1 MNAREPIVS
10 PRARP
15 RGERRAARWPLAVVV
30 LVVLAALAVV
40 PFLLLRP
47 GESASTI
54 SNYQTA
60 AVSRGT
66 LTQRVG
72 GAGVVVPR
80 VERAVLAGE
89 AGVLASWAVAVG
101 DEVDAGDVMALL
113 RADGLDRELERARA
127 ALSAARRGV
136 SELQLTHE
144 SEAALASAEIAR
156 LEKALVA
163 AQAELELAEE
173 LFSVGAISRSELAAH
188 RAEVEAATRASE
200 AAVNREGRDV
210 TRRRLALEGAEA
222 NVAAAEAEMAAVER
236 RFAGLEVTAPV
247 AGRVIEVRA
256 AEGSAVAAGTVLA
269 VVASTSDLSVRVDV
283 REAQAGRVTVGQPVA
298 VRVAGEVANGT
309 VSAVA
314 PQAHSGE
321 LGSMVAVAIDF
332 DAAPPGLRLGG
343 SVSAEIEVGR
353 LDDVLYLPRGLFL
366 SSGGE
371 RFAFVVDGAVARR
384 RSVVFGMVDGDRV
397 QVVDGLEEGEEV
409 IVSSYDGFV
418 DLTEARLE
426 RATAGAGAR

>member
-1 MNAREPIVS
+1 MKAREPIVS
-10 PRARP
+10 PHARP

-30 LVVLAALAVV
+30 LAVLAALAVV

-47 GESASTI
+47 GESASII

-60 AVSRGT
+60 TVSRGT

-101 DEVDAGDVMALL
+101 DEVDVGDVMASL
-113 RADGLDRELERARA
+113 RADGLDRELDRARA
-127 ALSAARRGV
+127 ALAAARRGV

-144 SEAALASAEIAR
+144 SEVALASAEITR
-156 LEKALVA
+156 LEAALAA
-163 AQAELELAEE
+163 AQSELELAEE
-173 LFSVGAISRSELAAH
+173 LFDVGALSRSELSTR
-188 RAEVEAATRASE
+188 RAEVEAAIRALE
-200 AAVNREGRDV
+200 AEGNRAGREAS
-210 TRRRLALEGAEA
+210 RRRLALEGAEA
-222 NVAAAEAEMAAVER
+222 NVAAAEAEVEAVER

-256 AEGSAVAAGTVLA
+256 PEGSAVGAGTVLA
-269 VVASTSDLSVRVDV
+269 VVASTSDLSVRAEV
-283 REAQAGRVTVGQPVA
+283 REAQAGRVTVGQPVV
-298 VRVAGEVANGT
+298 VRVVGEVANGT

-314 PQAHSGE
+314 PQAHSGD

-332 DAAPPGLRLGG
+332 DDAPPELRLGG
-343 SVSAEIEVGR
+343 SVTAEIEVGR
-353 LDDVLYLPRGLFL
+353 LDDVLFLPRGLFL

-371 RFAFVVDGAVARR
+371 RFAFVVDGAMAYR
-384 RSVVFGMVDGDRV
+384 RSVVFGIVNGDRV
-397 QVVDGLEEGEEV
+397 QVINGLEEGEEV
-409 IVSSYDGFV
+409 IVSSYEGFV
-418 DLTEARLE
+418 DMTEVRLE
-426 RATAGAGAR
+426 RSMAGSGPR